1 MGNPGIMIMAI
12 KPSGLKGMMMKK
24 YMMTMMILGCL
35 MWAFSAWASE
45 TGPRQVLEN
54 GVNEVLSILNKPEY
68 KGEINR
74 KQRDELLFKKAQELF
89 DFYSFAMG
97 ALGRS
102 WQGFS
107 PTQRETFISY
117 FSRLIADTY
126 FAKIEGEQLSDLS
139 VRYVAEKMLDS
150 TKSGRQR
157 ADIFTEVSH
166 GGVITPVDYR
176 MLKPPGGVWKI
187 YDVKIEGVS
196 LLGNYR
202 EQYRERFMDS
212 PDKLIQEVREK
223 VKNEN

>member
-1 MGNPGIMIMAI
+1 
-12 KPSGLKGMMMKK
+12 MKK
-24 YMMTMMILGCL
+24 YVTAMMILGCL

-45 TGPRQVLEN
+45 TGPRQMVEK
-54 GVNEVLSILNKPEY
+54 GVDEVLSILNNPEFQ
-68 KGEINR
+68 GEQNR
-74 KQRDELLFKKAQELF
+74 KQRDELLFEKAQELF

-102 WQGFS
+102 WRGFS
-107 PTQRETFISY
+107 PTQRDEFVFY
-117 FSRLIADTY
+117 FSRLIGETY

-139 VRYVAEKMLDS
+139 VRYVSEELLDP

-157 ADIFTEVSH
+157 ADVLIEVSH
-166 GGVITPVDYR
+166 GGQVTPVAYR

-223 VKNEN
+223 VKNEK

>member
-1 MGNPGIMIMAI
+1 
-12 KPSGLKGMMMKK
+12 MKR
-24 YMMTMMILGCL
+24 YVTVVMILGCL
-35 MWAFSAWASE
+35 MGVFPAWASE
-45 TGPRQVLEN
+45 TGPQQVVEK
-54 GVNEVLSILNKPEY
+54 GVDEVLSILNNSEY
-68 KGEINR
+68 QGEMN
-74 KQRDELLFKKAQELF
+74 KKNRDELLFEKAQELF

-102 WQGFS
+102 WRGFS
-107 PTQRETFISY
+107 PTQRDEFISY
-117 FSRLIADTY
+117 FSRLIGETY
-126 FAKIEGEQLSDLS
+126 FAKIEGERLSDLS
-139 VRYVAEKMLDS
+139 IRYVAEEFLAP

-166 GGVITPVDYR
+166 GGVVTPVDYR
-176 MLKPPGGVWKI
+176 MLKPSGGVWKI

-223 VKNEN
+223 VQNDD

>member
-1 MGNPGIMIMAI
+1 
-12 KPSGLKGMMMKK
+12 MKK
-24 YMMTMMILGCL
+24 YVITIIILGCL
-35 MWAFSAWASE
+35 MWAFSALASE
-45 TGPRQVLEN
+45 AGPRQVVEN

-68 KGEINR
+68 KGELNR

-89 DFYSFAMG
+89 DFYSFSMG

-102 WQGFS
+102 WRGFS
-107 PTQRETFISY
+107 PAQRDTFISY

-126 FAKIEGEQLSDLS
+126 FAKIEGEKLSDLS
-139 VRYVAEKMLDS
+139 VRYVTEELLDP

-166 GGVITPVDYR
+166 GGVVTPVDYR
-176 MLKPPGGVWKI
+176 MLKPPGGMWKI

-223 VKNEN
+223 VKNED

>member
-1 MGNPGIMIMAI
+1 MMMSVNPSA
-12 KPSGLKGMMMKK
+12 LKGMMMKK
-24 YMMTMMILGCL
+24 YVTTLMILGCL

-45 TGPRQVLEN
+45 TGPRQVVEK
-54 GVNEVLSILNKPEY
+54 GVDEVLSILNKPEY
-68 KGEINR
+68 QGEMNR
-74 KQRDELLFKKAQELF
+74 KQRDELLFEKAQELF

-102 WQGFS
+102 WRGFS
-107 PTQRETFISY
+107 PTQRDEFISY
-117 FSRLIADTY
+117 FSRLIGETY
-126 FAKIEGEQLSDLS
+126 FARIEGQQLSDLS
-139 VRYVAEKMLDS
+139 VRYVAEELLAP

-157 ADIFTEVSH
+157 ADVFTEVSH
-166 GGVITPVDYR
+166 GGVVTPVDYR

-223 VKNEN
+223 VENEN

>member
-1 MGNPGIMIMAI
+1 
-12 KPSGLKGMMMKK
+12 MKK
-24 YMMTMMILGCL
+24 YMIIMVMIAGFI
-35 MWAFSAWASE
+35 MWAFPAPASE
-45 TGPRQVLEN
+45 TEPRRVVEN
-54 GVNEVLSILNKPEY
+54 GIDDVLAILNKPEY
-68 KGEINR
+68 QGGMNITA
-74 KQRDELLFKKAQELF
+74 RDELLFEKAKELF

-102 WQGFS
+102 WRGFS
-107 PTQRETFISY
+107 PAQRDAFISY
-117 FSRLIADTY
+117 FSRLIAQTY

-139 VRYVAEKMLDS
+139 VRYVAQELLAP

-166 GGVITPVDYR
+166 AGVVTPVDYR

-202 EQYRERFMDS
+202 EQYRERFMES
-212 PDKLIQEVREK
+212 PDELIKEVREK
-223 VKNEN
+223 VENGN

>member
-1 MGNPGIMIMAI
+1 
-12 KPSGLKGMMMKK
+12 MMKK
-24 YMMTMMILGCL
+24 YVAAMVIFGCV

-45 TGPRQVLEN
+45 AGPRQVVEK
-54 GVNEVLSILNKPEY
+54 GIDEVLSILNNPEY
-68 KGEINR
+68 QGEIKK
-74 KQRDELLFKKAQELF
+74 KQRDELLFEKAQELF

-102 WQGFS
+102 WRRFS
-107 PTQRETFISY
+107 QTQRDEFISY
-117 FSRLIADTY
+117 FSRLIGETY
-126 FAKIEGEQLSDLS
+126 FARIEGERLSDLS
-139 VRYVAEKMLDS
+139 VRYVAEELLAP

-176 MLKPPGGVWKI
+176 MLKPTGGVWKI

-212 PDKLIQEVREK
+212 PDDLIQEVRGK
-223 VKNEN
+223 VENGN